1 MKSPDDLLAFMI
13 KDLHLDN
20 ATANSILMSN
30 ISLLQVNNSNINYF
44 TLHI

>member
-30 ISLLQVNNSNINYF
+30 ISLLQVNDQYQLFHSP
-44 TLHI
+44 HV